1 MRPELFWHKADG
13 CGAVGV
19 GKRVWRNLGLPT
31 YVYECKKCE
40 KVFEA
45 EQRITEDPLKDCDC
59 GAKGSLRRVIQPV
72 GVVFSGPGFH
82 INDYAASTSSPAS
95 ASKSDE
101 KAEVKTETKTDVKP
115 ETKSEPKPET
125 KKAPEKRAD

>member
-1 MRPELFWHKADG
+1 M
-13 CGAVGV
+13 
-19 GKRVWRNLGLPT
+19 PT

-45 EQRITEDPLKDCDC
+45 EQRITEDPLQDCDC

-82 INDYAASTSSPAS
+82 INDYAASTSSPTS
-95 ASKSDE
+95 ASKTDE
-101 KAEVKTETKTDVKP
+101 KSSDQQAEVKTETKTDVKP
-115 ETKSEPKPET
+115 ETKSDPKTET
-125 KKAPEKRAD
+125 KKAPEKKAD